1 MLFVFGLL
9 LQKPWAW
16 FRVRKH
22 YFPILTLGYFYLFYS
37 LVRSV
42 LLCQLNGQVK
52 YEASCLMV
60 LLLFD
65 EVAVALPNG
74 GNGIPFS
81 LPKSLVRRYVKVNE
95 IKLLGSLVCEKD
107 ILQIETIYNRP
118 SIPSIWS
125 QPRFTEQ
132 WKIGLQNI
140 MWSAVW
146 WSNIW
151 PFLSSIL
158 KQGEH

>member
-1 MLFVFGLL
+1 
-9 LQKPWAW
+9 
-16 FRVRKH
+16 
-22 YFPILTLGYFYLFYS
+22 
-37 LVRSV
+37 
-42 LLCQLNGQVK
+42 
-52 YEASCLMV
+52 MV

-65 EVAVALPNG
+65 EVAVALPHG
-74 GNGIPFS
+74 DNGIPFS

-95 IKLLGSLVCEKD
+95 IKLLGSLAGEKD
-107 ILQIETIYNRP
+107 ILQIESIYNRP

-125 QPRFTEQ
+125 QPRFAEQ
-132 WKIGLQNI
+132 WKTGLQDI
-140 MWSAVW
+140 VWSAIW